1 DELHLHGVCVVQD
14 MHEADQRDDLVAC
27 LNKGMAFLTA
37 IASSRSKG
45 SKRSSY
51 SDNHS
56 KQCSFQTEDLDT
68 YDSDC
73 DDISNTKVVLM
84 ANIFNYG
91 SDVISKENVQDTN
104 LQAQQDSM
112 ILSVI
117 EQMLE

>member
-1 DELHLHGVCVVQD
+1 
-14 MHEADQRDDLVAC
+14 
-27 LNKGMAFLTA
+27 MAFLTA

-45 SKRSSY
+45 SRRSSY

-84 ANIFNYG
+84 ANIFKYG
-91 SDVISKENVQDTN
+91 SDVISEYLKETQQENVQDTN

-117 EQMLE
+117 EQMSE